1 MVRAVAPNEFY
12 CMKLRFKVLIFCLLN
27 FTFWGIS
34 QQRETIVF
42 TKKLQW
48 NDETV
53 VNTADS
59 DELMF
64 EESVPAEGFGQLPSI
79 VHREALKS
87 YGRIISVEIRANS
100 TAPARKAI
108 DNNALRYITN
118 EWQHDVSISTGRGKP
133 YLIVQIIP
141 IRQSGRIIEKIID
154 CEITIT
160 WEHSSKPN
168 LKSIDFAEQSVLK
181 EGNWYKIAIAR
192 DGVYKIDKNTFNQ
205 LGVNINS
212 LNPQNINIYGNGGQ
226 LLPANN
232 SVPRYDDLQK
242 CAIYIQGEED
252 NVFQENDYILFY
264 GKGPDTWTRAYNED
278 DKITHW
284 VHEKHF
290 YSDSAYYF
298 IRTDD
303 TEPLRIETTQTIDE
317 STTHTVRSFQDF
329 QFIESDLYNI
339 SRSGREFY
347 GELFDVN
354 TTGSFT
360 FNFPDIRTDK
370 TALLEAAVVVRSI
383 GGSSNW
389 TVTVGGISDDTPLS
403 TTGNGVISAFGSAQF
418 VAIPFTPSGA
428 STTVNLQFNKYSPTA
443 EVLGWL
449 DFLRLNVTRNLQMNG
464 AQMKFRDTLSVGLN
478 NVGLFQLGNANSV
491 SQIWDVTDFIHPR
504 KMVTSTSG
512 STIEFKAYTSELREY
527 IAFANSGFLS
537 PSPIGAVPN
546 QNLHSLSNIDYIIV
560 AAPSH
565 RASAEALAAIHENLG
580 TSTLVVSQQEI
591 FNEFSSGNPDVT
603 AIRMLMKMF
612 YDRADGNEDLMP
624 KNLLLFG
631 DGSYNQNRGLAS
643 FNGTNVMLYETT
655 ESLRPLYSS
664 VSDDY
669 YVMLDDDDDESS
681 LKFLDAGVGRIPAS
695 EYSEGAAY
703 VEKVRAYLAQNSTS
717 SGGASCLGDET
728 QSPFGAWRNLV
739 VFVADDQDGNGGA
752 NEAFHLNDADEL
764 ADSMNSLYP
773 EFDISKI
780 YLDSYKQESTPGGER
795 YPEAEEAIRNRVQ
808 NGCLLVTYLGHGGER
823 GWSHERIL
831 DLNTISSWSNKN
843 RLPVFLTA
851 TCELARFD
859 DPAVNTAG
867 ELLVMNPDGGGI
879 AMLTTTRV
887 VFAGA
892 NMAMNRAFY
901 KIAFEEDSIKNLTLG
916 RINMLTKNGVSPSNS
931 SKPNFSLLGDPA
943 LKMAYPKYRVVTTA
957 VNDSLISE
965 SIQTLKALQEVK
977 MSGHLEDE
985 SGNKLTNFNGFI
997 YPTVYDKQSNIYT
1010 LNNDYDGTLG
1020 DIQEF
1025 KSYNKII
1032 FKGKASVINGDFSF
1046 QFVVPYDINYVVDN
1060 ARVSYYSVSGSIDGH
1075 GQCDQFRIGGSL
1087 SGAELNRV
1095 GPEISLYLNDTLFI
1109 SGGLSDT
1116 KPILIGKLKDENG
1129 INTVGN
1135 GIGHDL
1141 IAIIDNNTQQP
1152 IILNEF
1158 YETDLDTYKSGEIR
1172 YQLPELSEGN
1182 HTLKLQAWDVHNNS
1196 SSATIDFIVAKD
1208 SEIALEHVLNY
1219 PNPFT
1224 SRTEFMFEH
1233 NQVCNTLDVL
1243 IQIFTVSGKLVKTIE
1258 HRALQHG
1265 FRSES
1270 IPWDGTDDFGDRIG
1284 KGVYVYRMEVRN
1296 ENGQSAEQIEKLVIL
1311 K

>member
-1 MVRAVAPNEFY
+1 MTARL
-12 CMKLRFKVLIFCLLN
+12 KILIIIFLN
-27 FTFWGIS
+27 IS
-34 QQRETIVF
+34 LTSFSQERETIVL

-48 NDETV
+48 NDEL
-53 VNTADS
+53 TATSLDS

-64 EESVPAEGFGQLPSI
+64 EESLPAEGFGNLPSI
-79 VHREALKS
+79 VHRQPLKS
-87 YGRIISVEIRANS
+87 FGRITSITIQSITS
-100 TAPARKAI
+100 APLRKTI
-108 DNNALRYITN
+108 DPSSLRFIKN
-118 EWQHDVSISTGRGKP
+118 DWQHSVDITDARGKP
-133 YLIVQIIP
+133 YLILQVLP
-141 IRQSGRIIEKIID
+141 IRKSGQTLDKLIE
-154 CEITIT
+154 CEINIE
-160 WEHSSKPN
+160 WERSAKPN
-168 LKSIDFAEQSVLK
+168 LKSLEFASQSKLS
-181 EGNWYKIAIAR
+181 EGSWYKIAIAR
-192 DGVYKIDKNTFNQ
+192 DGIYKIDKNTFRQ
-205 LGVNINS
+205 LGLDISNLSPQSIN
-212 LNPQNINIYGNGGQ
+212 LYGNGGQ

-232 SVPRYDDLQK
+232 SIPRYDDLQK
-242 CAIYIQGEED
+242 CAILFQGEED
-252 NVFQENDYILFY
+252 NVFQDNDYILFF
-264 GKGPDTWTRAYNED
+264 GKGPDTWTRAYNEND
-278 DKITHW
+278 NVSHW
-284 VHEKHF
+284 KHEKHY

-303 TEPLRIETTQTIDE
+303 TEPLRIQT
-317 STTHTVRSFQDF
+317 STSPNEPATHTIRAFQDF
-329 QFIESDLYNI
+329 QYLESDLYNVA
-339 SRSGREFY
+339 RSGREFY
-347 GELFDVN
+347 GEQFDVN

-360 FNFPDIRTDK
+360 FNVPNIRTDVQ
-370 TALLEAAVVVRSI
+370 AMLEAVVVVRSI
-383 GGSSNW
+383 GGASNW
-389 TVTVGGISDDTPLS
+389 TVSVGGISEQTPS
-403 TTGNGVISAFGSAQF
+403 TTTGNGVISAFGSAQY
-418 VAIPFTPSGA
+418 VAIPFTPS
-428 STTVNLQFNKYSPTA
+428 STNTGVNLQFNKYSNTA
-443 EVLGWL
+443 EVIGWL
-449 DFLRLNVTRNLQMNG
+449 DYLRLNSTRNLDMTG
-464 AQMKFRDTLSVGLN
+464 SQMKFRDTLSLGIT
-478 NVGLFQLGNANSV
+478 NVGLFQLNNGASV
-491 SQIWDVTDFIHPR
+491 SQIWDITDMLNPKRVAIS
-504 KMVTSTSG
+504 STG
-512 STIEFKAYTSELREY
+512 SSVEFKALTSELREY

-537 PSPIGAVPN
+537 PNPIGAVAN
-546 QNLHSLSNIDYIIV
+546 QNLHGLTNVDYVIV
-560 AAPSH
+560 AAPTH
-565 RASAEALAAIHENLG
+565 RASADALAAIHTQLG
-580 TSTLVVSQQEI
+580 TSTVVVSQQEI
-591 FNEFSSGNPDVT
+591 FNEFSCGNPDVT
-603 AIRMLMKMF
+603 AIRMLMKML
-612 YDRADGNEDLMP
+612 YDRAEGNEDLMP

-631 DGSYNQNRGLAS
+631 DGSYGENRGLAS
-643 FNGTNVMLYETT
+643 FNGSNVMLYETT
-655 ESLRPLYSS
+655 ESLRPLYSA

-669 YVMLDDDDDESS
+669 FVLLSDDDDESS
-681 LKFLDAGVGRIPAS
+681 LRLLDAGVGRIPAS
-695 EYSEGAAY
+695 EYSEGVAY
-703 VEKVRAYLAQNSTS
+703 VDKVRAYLAQNSS
-717 SGGASCLGDET
+717 SNGGASCIGDET

-764 ADSMNSLYP
+764 ADTMNDRYP
-773 EFDISKI
+773 EFDVAKI
-780 YLDSYKQESTPGGER
+780 YLDAFKQESTPGGER

-831 DLNTISSWSNKN
+831 DLNTISSWSNIN

-901 KIAFEEDSIKNLTLG
+901 EVAFEDDNISNLTLG

-943 LKMAYPKYRVVTTA
+943 LKLAYPRYNVVTSA
-957 VNDSLISE
+957 INDSLISE
-965 SIQTLKALQEVK
+965 STQTLKALQEVK
-977 MSGHLEDE
+977 MSGHLEDDF
-985 SGNKLTNFNGFI
+985 GNKLTGYNGFI
-997 YPTVYDKQSNIYT
+997 YPVVYDKQSTVFT

-1020 DIQEF
+1020 TVQEF
-1025 KSYNKII
+1025 KSFNKII
-1032 FKGKASVINGDFSF
+1032 FKGKASVTNGDFSF

-1060 ARVSYYSVSGSIDGH
+1060 ARVSYYSVSGNLDGH
-1075 GQCDQFRIGGSL
+1075 GDCDQFRIGGSL

-1095 GPEISLYLNDTLFI
+1095 GPEINLYLNDTLFI

-1116 KPILIGKLKDENG
+1116 KPILVGRLKDENG

-1172 YQLPELSEGN
+1172 YQLPEMTEGN

-1196 SSATIDFIVAKD
+1196 SNATIDFVVAKD
-1208 SEIALEHVLNY
+1208 SEIALDHVLNY

-1224 SRTEFMFEH
+1224 THTEFMFEH
-1233 NQVCNTLDVL
+1233 NQVCTTLDVL

-1258 HRALQHG
+1258 HQALQRG

-1296 ENGQSAEQIEKLVIL
+1296 ENGQSAEHIEKLVIL

>member
-1 MVRAVAPNEFY
+1 MTVAPNENY
-12 CMKLRFKVLIFCLLN
+12 CMTNRFITLIITFLN
-27 FTFWGIS
+27 INLTSFS
-34 QQRETIVF
+34 QERETIVLN
-42 TKKLQW
+42 KKLQW
-48 NDETV
+48 NDEI
-53 VNTADS
+53 ASMYFDL

-64 EESVPAEGFGQLPSI
+64 EESIPAEDLGSLPSI
-79 VHREALKS
+79 VHRQPLKS
-87 YGRIISVEIRANS
+87 FGRITSVTITPISTSSVRKRIDSNS
-100 TAPARKAI
+100 LEFLKT
-108 DNNALRYITN
+108 D
-118 EWQHDVSISTGRGKP
+118 WQHSVSITDSRGKP
-133 YLIVQIIP
+133 YLIMQVLP
-141 IRQSGRIIEKIID
+141 LRKSGQSVEKLVE
-154 CEITIT
+154 CEINIE
-160 WEHSSKPN
+160 WERGAKPN
-168 LKSIDFAEQSVLK
+168 LKSIEFASQSKLS
-181 EGNWYKIAIAR
+181 EGSWYKIAISR
-192 DGVYKIDKNTFNQ
+192 DGVYKIDKNTFRQ
-205 LGVNINS
+205 LGLDISDLSPQSINV
-212 LNPQNINIYGNGGQ
+212 YGNGGQ
-226 LLPANN
+226 LLPADN
-232 SVPRYDDLQK
+232 SIPRFDDLQK
-242 CAIYIQGEED
+242 CAILFQGEED
-252 NVFQENDYILFY
+252 NVFQDNDYILFF
-264 GKGPDTWTRAYNED
+264 GKGPDTWTRTYNETD
-278 DKITHW
+278 NISHW
-284 VHEKHF
+284 SHEKHF

-303 TEPLRIETTQTIDE
+303 TEPLRIQTSPALE
-317 STTHTVRSFQDF
+317 EPATHTIQTFQDF

-339 SRSGREFY
+339 ARTGREFY
-347 GELFDVN
+347 GDQFDVN
-354 TTGSFT
+354 TSGSYT
-360 FNFPDIRTDK
+360 FNVPNIRTDFS
-370 TALLEAAVVVRSI
+370 AMLEAAVVVRSI
-383 GGSSNW
+383 GGASNW
-389 TVTVGGISDDTPLS
+389 TISVGGNSEQTPLT
-403 TTGNGVISAFGSAQF
+403 TTGNGVISAFGSAQY
-418 VAIPFTPSGA
+418 VAIPFTPS
-428 STTVNLQFNKYSPTA
+428 STNTSVNLQFNKYSNTA
-443 EVLGWL
+443 EVIGWL
-449 DFLRLNVTRNLQMNG
+449 DYLRINATRNLDMTG
-464 AQMKFRDTLSVGLN
+464 SQMKFRDTVSLGSTN
-478 NVGLFQLGNANSV
+478 IGLFQLGNATSV
-491 SQIWDVTDFIHPR
+491 NQIWDISDILNPR
-504 KMVTSTSG
+504 RMSISSTGNSV
-512 STIEFKAYTSELREY
+512 EFKAYTSELKEY
-527 IAFANSGFLS
+527 IAFAASGYLI
-537 PSPIGAVPN
+537 PTPIGAVAN
-546 QNLHSLSNIDYIIV
+546 QNLHGLSNIDYVIV
-560 AAPSH
+560 SAPTH
-565 RASAEALAAIHENLG
+565 RPSAEALASIHAELG

-591 FNEFSSGNPDVT
+591 FNEFSCGNPDVT
-603 AIRMLMKMF
+603 AIRMLMKML
-612 YDRADGNEDLMP
+612 YDRANGDEELMP

-631 DGSYNQNRGLAS
+631 DGSYGQNRGLAS
-643 FNGTNVMLYETT
+643 FNGANVMLYETT
-655 ESLRPLYSS
+655 ESLRPLYSA

-669 YVMLDDDDDESS
+669 YVLLSDDDDESS
-681 LKFLDAGVGRIPAS
+681 LRLLDAGVGRIPAS

-703 VEKVRAYLAQNSTS
+703 VDKVRAYLSQNTTS
-717 SGGASCLGDET
+717 SGGASCIGDET
-728 QSPFGAWRNLV
+728 QSPFGTWRNLV

-764 ADSMNSLYP
+764 ADTMNERYP
-773 EFDISKI
+773 EYDVSKI
-780 YLDSYKQESTPGGER
+780 YLDAFKQESTPGGER

-831 DLNTISSWSNKN
+831 DLNTISSWSNIN

-901 KIAFEEDSIKNLTLG
+901 EVAFEDDNINNLTLG

-943 LKMAYPKYRVVTTA
+943 LKLAYPRYNVVTTS
-957 VNDSLISE
+957 VNDSLLTE

-977 MSGHLEDE
+977 MSGHIEDAQ
-985 SGNKLTNFNGFI
+985 GNKLTNFNGFI
-997 YPTVYDKQSNIYT
+997 YPTVYDKQSTVYT

-1020 DIQEF
+1020 SVQEF
-1025 KSYNKII
+1025 KSFNKII

-1060 ARVSYYSVSGSIDGH
+1060 ARVSYYSVSGNIDGH
-1075 GQCDQFRIGGSL
+1075 GECEQFRIGGSL
-1087 SGAELNRV
+1087 NGAELNRV

-1116 KPILIGKLKDENG
+1116 KPILIGRLKDENG

-1141 IAIIDNNTQQP
+1141 TAIIDNNTQQP

-1172 YQLPELSEGN
+1172 YQLPELTEGN
-1182 HTLKLQAWDVHNNS
+1182 HTLKVQAWDVHNNS

-1224 SRTEFMFEH
+1224 THTEFMFEH
-1233 NQVCNTLDVL
+1233 NQACSSLDVL
-1243 IQIFTVSGKLVKTIE
+1243 IQIFTISGKLVKTIE
-1258 HRALQHG
+1258 HQAIQRG

-1296 ENGQSAEQIEKLVIL
+1296 DDGQSAEHIEKLVIL